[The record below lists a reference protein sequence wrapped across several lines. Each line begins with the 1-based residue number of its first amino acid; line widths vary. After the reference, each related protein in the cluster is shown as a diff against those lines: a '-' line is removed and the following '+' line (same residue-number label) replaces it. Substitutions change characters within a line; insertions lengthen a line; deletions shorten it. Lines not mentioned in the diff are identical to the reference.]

1 MRKKL
6 IAAALV
12 LGLFSLQTPA
22 AFAAF
27 PVVSLP
33 APQTAKFDQ
42 GTATLVPPTSNS
54 PGAWSATATD
64 PTIATIKGLVATFL
78 KAGTTGITYTQA
90 ASGTFTSVSRVS
102 RFTVEKAIPKLGTW
116 APITATLL
124 SRTLKLTPPTSTAV
138 ASWSYRSSDTKI
150 ATVSG
155 DALTFLDAGTTT
167 ITATQ
172 SASANWLGGE
182 ATASLTVT
190 SLPKIL
196 GTFTDITIAKD
207 SVSTLNLIEP
217 TSSSPGAWTFSI
229 ENTSIATLVGKV
241 LTPKNIGTTTI
252 TARQAASGG
261 FGSSTLTMTLTI
273 LGATA
278 AVGDFKDVTYT
289 KTASSSNTL
298 SIFAPTSSSPGAWSF
313 SSSDP
318 TVASITSSGN
328 IGSITVYKSGKT
340 TITASQAVSGNYGA
354 TSKTMVL
361 TVNSA
366 PTYSTLEDLQKVV
379 GDIPQTILPP
389 TSTSAGAWTYTSSDP
404 EVVSIT
410 GQKLN
415 FGNAGSAVITLTQ
428 AVNDYWLSGSTTF
441 KVTVLGTTPTV
452 GTLSPVKVEV
462 GQTLT
467 TITNPGSNS
476 TGKWKYSITD
486 STIAKVVNNA
496 IVGVAVGT
504 TTIIATQSPGGKYG
518 QSNSVQAIL
527 TVVAATPKPTPTP
540 TPKATTSA
548 TPKPTPIPSATSSA
562 AKPVV
567 KVTVKK
573 RVINVAVKGSIVTVL
588 INGKK
593 KKLGD
598 NTVKPGANT
607 VIVKVGTTV
616 IFNKTYRIK

>member
-12 LGLFSLQTPA
+12 LGLFSLQTPV
-22 AFAAF
+22 AFAAY

-33 APQTAKFDQ
+33 FPQVAKFDQ

-64 PTIATIKGLVATFL
+64 PTIATIKGLVATIL
-78 KAGTTGITYTQA
+78 KAGTTGITYTQL
-90 ASGTFTSVSRVS
+90 ASGTFSSVSRVS
-102 RFTVEKAIPKLGTW
+102 RFTVEKASPKLGTW
-116 APITATLL
+116 APLSATLL

-138 ASWSYRSSDTKI
+138 ALWSYKSSDTKI

-155 DALTFLDAGTTT
+155 DTLTFRDAGTAT
-167 ITATQ
+167 ITAMQ

-182 ATASLTVT
+182 ATTTLTVT
-190 SLPKIL
+190 SLPKTL

-207 SVSTLNLIEP
+207 SVSNLNLIEP

-229 ENTSIATLVGKV
+229 ANTSVATLAGKV
-241 LTPKNIGTTTI
+241 LTPNNIGTTTI

-313 SSSDP
+313 SSSDT

-366 PTYSTLEDLQKVV
+366 PIYSTLEDLQKVV

-415 FGNAGSAVITLTQ
+415 FGNAGTAVITLTQ
-428 AVNDYWLSGSTTF
+428 AANDFWLSGSTTF

-452 GTLSPVKVEV
+452 GNLSPVKVEV
-462 GQTLT
+462 GQTLI
-467 TITNPGSNS
+467 TISNPTSNS
-476 TGKWKYSITD
+476 SGKWKYSITD
-486 STIAKVVNNA
+486 PTIAKVVNNA

-573 RVINVAVKGSIVTVL
+573 RVINVSVKGSIVTVL

-593 KKLGD
+593 VKLGN
-598 NTVKPGANT
+598 NTVKAGANT

>member
-64 PTIATIKGLVATFL
+64 PTIATIKGLVVTIL
-78 KAGTTGITYTQA
+78 KAGTTGVTYTQA

-229 ENTSIATLVGKV
+229 ANTSIATLAGKI
-241 LTPKNIGTTTI
+241 LTPVNIGTTTI

>member
-1 MRKKL
+1 MKKKL
-6 IAAALV
+6 IAASLV
-12 LGLFSLQTPA
+12 LGLFSLQTPV
-22 AFAAF
+22 AFAAY

-33 APQTAKFDQ
+33 VPQSAKFDQ
-42 GTATLVPPTSNS
+42 GTATLIPPTSNS

-64 PTIATIKGLVATFL
+64 PTIATIKGLVATIL
-78 KAGTTGITYTQA
+78 KAGTTGITYTQL
-90 ASGTFTSVSRVS
+90 ASGTFSSVSRVS
-102 RFTVEKAIPKLGTW
+102 RFTVEKASPKLGTW
-116 APITATLL
+116 APLSATLL

-138 ASWSYRSSDTKI
+138 ALWSYKSSDTKI

-182 ATASLTVT
+182 ATTSLTIT

-207 SVSTLNLIEP
+207 SVSNLNLIEP

-229 ENTSIATLVGKV
+229 ANTSIATLVGKV

-261 FGSSTLTMTLTI
+261 YGSSTLTMTLTI

-278 AVGDFKDVTYT
+278 AIGDFKDVTYT
-289 KTASSSNTL
+289 KTASTSNTL

-340 TITASQAVSGNYGA
+340 TITASQAVSGNYSA
-354 TSKTMVL
+354 ASKTMVL

-415 FGNAGSAVITLTQ
+415 FGNAGTAVITLTQ
-428 AVNDYWLSGSTTF
+428 AANDFWLSGSTTF

-452 GTLSPVKVEV
+452 GNLSPVKVEV

-467 TITNPGSNS
+467 TITNPTSNS
-476 TGKWKYSITD
+476 SGKWKYSITD
-486 STIAKVVNNA
+486 PTIAKVVNNA

-518 QSNSVQAIL
+518 QSNSVQATL
-527 TVVAATPKPTPTP
+527 TVVAATPKPTPKPTP
-540 TPKATTSA
+540 TPSASA

-562 AKPVV
+562 TKPVV

-573 RVINVAVKGSIVTVL
+573 RVINVSVKGSIVSVL

-593 KKLGD
+593 VKLGN

-607 VIVKVGTTV
+607 VIVKVGPTV

>member
-27 PVVSLP
+27 PIVSLP
-33 APQTAKFDQ
+33 VPQTAKFDQ
-42 GTATLVPPTSNS
+42 GTATLIPPTSNS

-64 PTIATIKGLVATFL
+64 PTIATIKGLVATIL
-78 KAGTTGITYTQA
+78 QAGTTGITYTQA

-102 RFTVEKAIPKLGTW
+102 RFTVEKASPKLGTW

-182 ATASLTVT
+182 VTASLTVT

-540 TPKATTSA
+540 TPKASTSA
-548 TPKPTPIPSATSSA
+548 TPKPTPIPSATTA
-562 AKPVV
+562 TKPVV

-607 VIVKVGTTV
+607 VIVKVGTTA